1 MIPFFR
7 GGGDVDEK
15 SVSFISPEQ
24 RLRKYLE
31 EHPRKSEYTGK
42 AIQSHRLVDKNGE
55 EFEMWMDFGPG
66 MHLEEIGMSGEDA
79 AGSKDEQNRRGKEW
93 KSYAWD
99 SGGKRTDYI
108 LWKPGRIYCREPG
121 GGGPDL

>member
-1 MIPFFR
+1 MKQFRKRLDHYLDMLLMAPFFR

-55 EFEMWMDFGPG
+55 EFEMWHGFWAR
-66 MHLEEIGMSGEDA
+66 DA
-79 AGSKDEQNRRGKEW
+79 PRGNRNVW
-93 KSYAWD
+93 
-99 SGGKRTDYI
+99 
-108 LWKPGRIYCREPG
+108 GRRCR
-121 GGGPDL
+121 LQR